1 MKSAAVMPMQN
12 LSTSTLKDIYSSMI
26 DLVDAMFMM
35 VYRQTRKNSRRM
47 TRLAV
52 ALLPLMMLLVGSCK
66 TAQTTAA
73 NGVYSPSQEFRQ
85 ALFPDHTAT
94 PAGDY
99 HPAQGYVSSARAYI
113 EAAPEKLNNLTQQ
126 EIGYLFGKPN
136 FHRRD
141 ADAEIWQ
148 YKSGYCVVDFYFYNN
163 KPAKDDETV
172 TGGDAPIPKNTTAVS
187 YVDFRMKTD
196 LIAGSA
202 PRTDLPSLREQSKC
216 LAEVAA

>member
-12 LSTSTLKDIYSSMI
+12 LSTSILKDIYSSMI

-35 VYRQTRKNSRRM
+35 VYRQTRKNARRM
-47 TRLAV
+47 THLAV
-52 ALLPLMMLLVGSCK
+52 AILPLMMLLVGSCK
-66 TAQTTAA
+66 TAQTTGAEGA
-73 NGVYSPSQEFRQ
+73 YSPSQQFRQ
-85 ALFPDHTAT
+85 ALFPDRAAA

-113 EAAPEKLNNLTQQ
+113 EAAPEKLNSLTQQ
-126 EIGYLFGKPN
+126 EIGFLFGKPN

-141 ADAEIWQ
+141 ADAEVWQ
-148 YKSGYCVVDFYFYNN
+148 YKSGYCVVDFYFYNGQT
-163 KPAKDDETV
+163 AK
-172 TGGDAPIPKNTTAVS
+172 GDAPKSKNDNAVS

-196 LIAGSA
+196 LVAGSA
-202 PRTDLPSLREQSKC
+202 PRMDTPSLREQSKC